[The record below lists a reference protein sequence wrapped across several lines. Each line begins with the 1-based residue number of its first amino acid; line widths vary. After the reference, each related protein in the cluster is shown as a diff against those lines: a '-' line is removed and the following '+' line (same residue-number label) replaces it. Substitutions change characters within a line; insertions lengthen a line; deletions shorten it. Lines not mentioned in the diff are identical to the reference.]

1 MRPSRGFI
9 CAFQLLFMPANLAS
23 RLAVCSWSLQP
34 ASPQELIGHLKTIGI
49 PRVQL
54 ALDAGCDLVLLCN
67 SPDRVPGVLESLG
80 DYVNPTASL
89 RLTRLHGRGGLD
101 WENLHESVEWKKASD
116 AVSALTKRPKLSL
129 EG

>member
-1 MRPSRGFI
+1 M
-9 CAFQLLFMPANLAS
+9 LFRS
-23 RLAVCSWSLQP
+23 ERP
-34 ASPQELIGHLKTIGI
+34 ASLSRWWIHDQLRGVLGFTGAVITDDVSMVGAAAVGSVEE
-49 PRVQL
+49 RVQL